1 MGMDRQERKE
11 RKIMTENRK
20 VTIDRRET
28 SFEGL
33 VTKFENG
40 EDGIYNI
47 IEENKNAIFQ
57 PKVTITKADLEDIPL
72 LAQLRESI
80 NYWEGRLKTSSG
92 REAYIIKKTLIDLR
106 KDQYLIK
113 AAYRRPITPNK
124 LTHAKFPIPLEGTI
138 TVKGDQV
145 ETDGIELTNPA
156 VCSAILCNYSRLKE
170 DSWDNF
176 YGDTWYL
183 IYDFERTCDRALE
196 PYPLY
201 MRIVELKIDGCQ
213 NAEIQAALQYEFG
226 IKHSFEHI
234 SSLWRQKIPKLIAQ
248 AAEDEYLEWYYT
260 TKERGEFKKCSRC
273 GRVKL
278 RSNRYFSKN
287 KTSSDG
293 FYSICKCCRSTRKVQ
308 KPLGQIW
315 INDR

>member
-1 MGMDRQERKE
+1 MSNIKLDYSIQDPQERNKLVEQILQETPEPNEHYLEALADYLIMGMDRQERKE

-80 NYWEGRLKTSSG
+80 NYWEGRLKTSGG

-183 IYDFERTCDRALE
+183 IYDFERICDRALE

-201 MRIVELKIDGCQ
+201 MRIVELKIDGC
-213 NAEIQAALQYEFG
+213 
-226 IKHSFEHI
+226 
-234 SSLWRQKIPKLIAQ
+234 
-248 AAEDEYLEWYYT
+248 
-260 TKERGEFKKCSRC
+260 
-273 GRVKL
+273 
-278 RSNRYFSKN
+278 
-287 KTSSDG
+287 
-293 FYSICKCCRSTRKVQ
+293 
-308 KPLGQIW
+308 
-315 INDR
+315 